1 MLDFRAVM
9 TQIPDASGVE
19 GTGSKGAVE
28 FPGSKA
34 TFDTRVYNAQVAIQT
49 FKLDQVDNE
58 HLKPIDLVQVGARNV
73 KITGAK
79 KNIVE
84 YVIKTD
90 YSLRPA
96 GNYTGEVIVL
106 VIADVARP

>member
-1 MLDFRAVM
+1 MLAFKAVG
-9 TQIPDASGVE
+9 TRIPDASGVA
-19 GTGSKGAVE
+19 GSGSKGAVE
-28 FPGSKA
+28 FPGNEAK
-34 TFDTRVYNAQVAIQT
+34 FDTRVYNAQVAIQT

-58 HLKPIDLVQVGARNV
+58 HLKPIDLVQVGAKDV
-73 KITGAK
+73 KITGTN
-79 KNIVE
+79 KNVVE